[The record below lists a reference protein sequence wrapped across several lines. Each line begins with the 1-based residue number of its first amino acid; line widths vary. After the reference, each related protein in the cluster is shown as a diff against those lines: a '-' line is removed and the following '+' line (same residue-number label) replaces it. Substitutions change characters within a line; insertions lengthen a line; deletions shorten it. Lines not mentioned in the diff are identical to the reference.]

1 MIPRTYRVQLPC
13 PTFPP
18 NKFVKVLLHLESFAP
33 PCLLTFIMYQNQVK
47 STHHSFHLADPRTVT
62 ANRKVYLS
70 DPNGL
75 ETTPTLELA
84 NNHQYPPD
92 VLNLTE
98 LDHRVL
104 TTQAMTEKQKIE
116 EAAYIGFMRAHGI
129 NIKKHE
135 ESREASREV
144 LRSLRKRKETIGA
157 GIDRGGCTLVN
168 EAMREGFV
176 QNPGIWRVVGAGE

>member
-1 MIPRTYRVQLPC
+1 MQ
-13 PTFPP
+13 
-18 NKFVKVLLHLESFAP
+18 
-33 PCLLTFIMYQNQVK
+33 
-47 STHHSFHLADPRTVT
+47 STHPSFHHTDPRTVLN
-62 ANRKVYLS
+62 NRKIYLS
-70 DPNGL
+70 DASGL

-92 VLNLTE
+92 TLNLTE

-104 TTQAMTEKQKIE
+104 STHSMTEKQKTE
-116 EAAYIGFMRAHGI
+116 EAAYIAFMRAHGI
-129 NIKKHE
+129 NVRKHE

-144 LRSLRKRKETIGA
+144 LRALSRRKELIGA

-176 QNPGIWRVVGAGE
+176 QNPGIWRVVG